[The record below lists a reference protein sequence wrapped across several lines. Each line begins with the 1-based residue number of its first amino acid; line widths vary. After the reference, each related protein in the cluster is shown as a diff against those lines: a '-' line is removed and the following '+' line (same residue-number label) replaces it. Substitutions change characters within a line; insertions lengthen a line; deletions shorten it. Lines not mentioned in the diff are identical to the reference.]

1 MMNTSKKSW
10 IAKPTAAAED
20 TNREAEILGHLLDVA
35 LPSDS
40 SLPTQAVAQGAKGL
54 TTEDPSAAE
63 PGRPGSA
70 TKLTFEPAQGACG
83 MRLSEQ
89 ILH

>member
-54 TTEDPSAAE
+54 NRGPC
-63 PGRPGSA
+63 GS
-70 TKLTFEPAQGACG
+70 GARSSG
-83 MRLSEQ
+83 LRYQ
-89 ILH
+89 THF